1 MGTTATAT
9 RGGNSGTTVIRV
21 PKASDWQPATV
32 VSIREET
39 PRVKTIRLSV
49 RNWPGHVAGQHA
61 DVRLETE
68 DGYRAERSYS
78 IASPPEVSALEIT
91 VDRLEDGEV
100 SPFLTGQLQPDD
112 TIQLRGPIG
121 GHFVWSAEE
130 PRHPLLLV
138 GGGSGI
144 VPLMCILRHRT
155 LSGSAVRA
163 ALLYSVRTREDVI
176 YHNELTD
183 IARNDPRLTLRITLT
198 RNVEPGWSGGIGR
211 IDLPAVQGLLKD
223 LGGVPDSF
231 VCGSA
236 DFVEAASVL
245 LLQAGQPLDAIR
257 TERFGPTR
265 RSRAHGGGDE
275 HSAQSTSGRSE

>member
-1 MGTTATAT
+1 
-9 RGGNSGTTVIRV
+9 VIRV
-21 PKASDWQPATV
+21 PKASAWQPATV

-39 PRVKTIRLSV
+39 PRVKTIRFSV
-49 RNWPGHVAGQHA
+49 RNWPRHVAGQHA

-78 IASPPEVSALEIT
+78 IASPPEVSALELT
-91 VDRLEDGEV
+91 VDRLDDGEV

-144 VPLMCILRHRT
+144 VPLMCILRHRK
-155 LSGSAVRA
+155 LSGSPVRA

-183 IARNDPRLTLRITLT
+183 MARNDPRLTLRITLT

-211 IDLPAVQGLLKD
+211 IDLPAVQALLKD
-223 LGGVPDSF
+223 LGVADSF

-236 DFVEAASVL
+236 DFVEAASAL
-245 LLQAGQPLDAIR
+245 LLQAGQPFDEIR

-265 RSRAHGGGDE
+265 TSRVHGGADE
-275 HSAQSTSGRSE
+275 RSAQSASGGSE

>member
-1 MGTTATAT
+1 MGITATAI
-9 RGGNSGTTVIRV
+9 RGGNSGTTVTSV
-21 PKASDWQPATV
+21 PKASAWQPATV

-39 PRVKTIRLSV
+39 PRVKTIRFSV

-78 IASPPEVSALEIT
+78 IASPPEVSPLELT

-100 SPFLTGQLQPDD
+100 SPFLTDQLQPDD

-144 VPLMCILRHRT
+144 VPLMCILRHRK
-155 LSGSAVRA
+155 LSGGAVRA

-176 YHNELTD
+176 YHDELSD
-183 IARNDPRLTLRITLT
+183 LARNDPRLTLRITLT

-211 IDLPAVQGLLKD
+211 IDLPVVLALLKD
-223 LGGVPDSF
+223 IGGVADSF

-236 DFVEAASVL
+236 DFVEAASAL
-245 LLQAGQPLDAIR
+245 LLQAGQPVDAIR

-265 RSRAHGGGDE
+265 ISRAPGGGD
-275 HSAQSTSGRSE
+275 AR